1 MLTKYGTQ
9 WYAIIGTKKKHPSM
23 RQTCELLDAWLMG
36 GCNLLFITWKSISFW
51 LCRRKSQRQSTWCLT
66 NGVRPQ
72 LRRSS
77 WGKAATLNKRL
88 SGRSGFCRLGDILRE
103 TLRLGSCGKPKR
115 HRSKQ
120 IQLGSRL
127 GVIHG
132 VRFPKWGKIGEVRR
146 KYGDDLVLLLPGL
159 LFWQQPG
166 PGNTP
171 VFSWSKGDS

>member
-1 MLTKYGTQ
+1 
-9 WYAIIGTKKKHPSM
+9 M

-36 GCNLLFITWKSISFW
+36 GCNSLFIIWKSISFW

-66 NGVRPQ
+66 DGVRPQ
-72 LRRSS
+72 LWRSS

-103 TLRLGSCGKPKR
+103 TLRLGSCVKPKR

-132 VRFPKWGKIGEVRR
+132 VRFPKWGKENMETTLF
-146 KYGDDLVLLLPGL
+146 YFYLVCFSGSSLVLAIPQSSADPKVVHNLMNWPNHQLTIVNLLLPGVGD
-159 LFWQQPG
+159 F
-166 PGNTP
+166 
-171 VFSWSKGDS
+171 KG